1 MTLKD
6 FSLLIQKFI
15 GKPLTEREKLFLFES
30 FRTKES
36 IEDNPDALDERV
48 VSLQAFV
55 NSRKQSGSK
64 KLNDLINMEE
74 DDE

>member
-1 MTLKD
+1 MALKD

-15 GKPLTEREKLFLFES
+15 GKALTEREKLFMFEI
-30 FRTKES
+30 FRVKES
-36 IEDNPDALDERV
+36 IEENPDVLEDRV